1 MGMVGLRV
9 RTPVGDEEISA
20 LFVAGWPGHRNA
32 GFAQVHERSLTWIS
46 AWRGERLVG
55 YVNVATDGGIHAFVL
70 DTTVHPGERRH
81 GLGQRLAPAGVG
93 PRRAR
98 AAGDEA
104 RAAGIKWLHVD
115 YEPHLAG
122 FYRSCGFAPT
132 AAGLLSLGWLGDWGW
147 GVCRGGWVS
156 VVGAGGVG

>member
-1 MGMVGLRV
+1 MGMVVLRV
-9 RTPVGDEEISA
+9 RTPVADEELSA

-70 DTTVHPGERRH
+70 DTTVHPDERRH
-81 GLGQRLAPAGVG
+81 GLGQRPGWGRREV
-93 PRRAR
+93 RAR
-98 AAGDEA
+98 AVEA

-132 AAGLLSLGWLGDWGW
+132 AAGLLSLG
-147 GVCRGGWVS
+147 
-156 VVGAGGVG
+156 